1 MNKIGLF
8 CSASTNIDS
17 YYYNVAQQLGE
28 WIGKNNHTLVYGG
41 SQLGLMGTLSQ
52 AVYQN
57 KGKLIGVIPQLLKD
71 TEKENPLPQEK
82 IYTKSLSDRKD
93 IILQKSDHIIALP
106 GGVGTLD
113 EIFHVMGLATLGYHN
128 KKIILSNMNGFY
140 DQLISLLQELKE
152 LEFIRQSLSSYLV
165 VTDNFEDLVS
175 LLK

>member
-1 MNKIGLF
+1 MKKIGIF
-8 CSASTNIDS
+8 CSASTNIDP
-17 YYYNVAQQLGE
+17 YYYDLARQLGE

-41 SQLGLMGTLSQ
+41 SQLGLMGALSQ
-52 AVYQN
+52 SVYQN
-57 KGKLIGVIPQLLKD
+57 KGHLIGVIPHILKD

-82 IYTKSLSDRKD
+82 IYTQSLSDRKD
-93 IILQKSDHIIALP
+93 IILQQSDHIIALP

-113 EIFHVMGLATLGYHN
+113 EIFHVMALATLGYHN

-140 DQLISLLQELKE
+140 NQLLTLLQELKE
-152 LEFIRQSLSSYLV
+152 LEFIRQSLSSYLL